1 MYLYS
6 LKSKQ
11 NKISK
16 IKSRNKVSE
25 SWLSSKTYFF
35 QDKPTKCPDFLILRM
50 FKISKKY
57 VIMNSNRFV

>member
-35 QDKPTKCPDFLILRM
+35 QDKPTKCPDFLIL
-50 FKISKKY
+50 
-57 VIMNSNRFV
+57 

>member
-35 QDKPTKCPDFLILRM
+35 QDKPTNSPDFLIL
-50 FKISKKY
+50 
-57 VIMNSNRFV
+57 